1 MSPRFELWKNDAQFW
16 TMCFRIDWKFIRIR
30 TIGALWWTPRWIF
43 EKFWIFFFSGLLVEA
58 ISESFRHQIRM
69 NMGVMI
75 PINSDNFYFETKQ
88 EKIQMKKIFF
98 VLFVIVILM
107 ISFLIYDNK
116 IRQLDLK
123 NHKTISL
130 MNQIIEFRWVWWVVG
145 KMDGPESKWTYPRLK
160 NGRLASHPDQFGGH
174 CEQK

>member
-1 MSPRFELWKNDAQFW
+1 M
-16 TMCFRIDWKFIRIR
+16 KFFVSI
-30 TIGALWWTPRWIF
+30 
-43 EKFWIFFFSGLLVEA
+43 LVLEP
-58 ISESFRHQIRM
+58 ITEPFGHQLRL

-107 ISFLIYDNK
+107 ISFLVYDNR

-130 MNQIIEFRWVWWVVG
+130 MNQILEFR
-145 KMDGPESKWTYPRLK
+145 
-160 NGRLASHPDQFGGH
+160 
-174 CEQK
+174 